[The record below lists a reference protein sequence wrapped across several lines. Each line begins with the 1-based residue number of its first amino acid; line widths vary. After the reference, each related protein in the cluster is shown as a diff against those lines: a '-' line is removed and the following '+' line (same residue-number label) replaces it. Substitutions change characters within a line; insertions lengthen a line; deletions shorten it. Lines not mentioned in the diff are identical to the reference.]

1 MKGIPTVLITVSPE
15 VSAQMRPPRA
25 LYPKGFKIGNS
36 LGKPGMRELQ
46 KAVLRDALTLLT
58 VDTRPGSYCYARLS
72 RLRRVSRTTTRKKV
86 TTEQV
91 MQKTIGILTGG
102 GDAPGLNAV
111 IRAVV
116 KTATGEFGMR
126 VVGIEDGFE
135 GLLGETRTR
144 TLSHSEVRGL
154 LPRGGTIL
162 GTRNRGKFVE
172 HSVNGVSSTSESLY
186 AEAVANI
193 EKLGISALLVLG
205 GEGTL
210 TIGAEFDR
218 RGVPVVGVPKTIDND
233 LACTE
238 LTFGFV
244 TALDIATEALD
255 RLHTTAESHDRVMI
269 LEVMGRNAG
278 WIALHSGIAGGAD
291 VILIPEIPFSMES
304 VARKIRAR
312 EEGGSNFSI
321 IVTAEGAIETGHQQ
335 IFQDSGD
342 PQHAPR
348 LGGIG
353 QYCRS
358 QLEEL
363 TGKETRCVVLGH
375 LQRGGRPNAFDRMLA
390 TTYGACAVRAF
401 AEGKHGVMVA
411 LQAGDV
417 VTVPISEA
425 VANVKTVP
433 PNGQMVTTARDTGI
447 SFGAPDEAKYHR
459 LV

>member
-1 MKGIPTVLITVSPE
+1 MVNTMNLRVLEKPE
-15 VSAQMRPPRA
+15 P
-25 LYPKGFKIGNS
+25 
-36 LGKPGMRELQ
+36 
-46 KAVLRDALTLLT
+46 
-58 VDTRPGSYCYARLS
+58 
-72 RLRRVSRTTTRKKV
+72 
-86 TTEQV
+86 V
-91 MQKTIGILTGG
+91 MPKTIGILTGG

-116 KTATGEFGMR
+116 KTATGEYGMR
-126 VVGIEDGFE
+126 VVGIENGFE
-135 GLLGETRTR
+135 GLLGDTMTRP
-144 TLSHSEVRGL
+144 LAHSDVRGL

-162 GTRNRGKFVE
+162 GTRNRGRFVE
-172 HSVNGVSSTSESLY
+172 HSASGVSSTSEAVY
-186 AEAVANI
+186 KEAVHNI
-193 EKLGISALLVLG
+193 ERLGINALLVLG

-210 TIGAEFDR
+210 TIAAEFDK

-269 LEVMGRNAG
+269 LEVMGRNTG

-291 VILIPEIPFSMES
+291 VILIPEIPFSMEA
-304 VARKIRAR
+304 VAAKINAR
-312 EEGGSNFSI
+312 DAGGSNFSI
-321 IVTAEGAIETGHQQ
+321 IVTAEGAKETGRDQ

-342 PQHAPR
+342 HQHAPR
-348 LGGIG
+348 LGGIA
-353 QYCRS
+353 QYCRTE
-358 QLEEL
+358 LEAL

-390 TTYGACAVRAF
+390 TTYGACAVQAL
-401 AEGKHGVMVA
+401 AEGERGVMVA

-433 PNGQMVTTARDTGI
+433 PAGQMITTARDIGI
-447 SFGAPDEAKYHR
+447 SFGAPDEVQHHR